1 MRFYSQ
7 IATLQQWD
15 HPAVII
21 TLIVMESSATEGLTA
36 KSVSFT
42 TDLIVYALVNEMN
55 IILNYGY

>member
-1 MRFYSQ
+1 
-7 IATLQQWD
+7 
-15 HPAVII
+15 
-21 TLIVMESSATEGLTA
+21 MESSATEGLTA